1 MDFLISVVF
10 VSFKS
15 DKYFRFG
22 LFLRRENFTDF
33 TNSTNDYSDIRL
45 KIKGMSE
52 FKYCLNTVSLV
63 MRMIGVFFY
72 IKITS
77 NVVISIKEIS
87 LRKMLTVASPY
98 RL

>member
-33 TNSTNDYSDIRL
+33 TNNRTERVEDLPIEFAKNLISPL
-45 KIKGMSE
+45 KE
-52 FKYCLNTVSLV
+52 
-63 MRMIGVFFY
+63 
-72 IKITS
+72 
-77 NVVISIKEIS
+77 
-87 LRKMLTVASPY
+87 
-98 RL
+98 